1 MTDAAHNI
9 VMVVEDDQDIRE
21 SLLEVLEENEYHPIG
36 VSNGREA
43 FDVLKAVPE
52 KPCVIL
58 LDLMMPV
65 MDGREFRELQLADRE
80 LGGIPVIVLS
90 AHPDLRKATEGM
102 AADVALKKPVQ
113 VDSLLELVQRYC
125 KAA

>member
-1 MTDAAHNI
+1 MSDNPNNI

-21 SLLEVLEENEYHPIG
+21 SLLEVLEENEYQPIG

-43 FDVLKAVPE
+43 IDVLKAVPD
-52 KPCVIL
+52 KPKVIL

-80 LGGIPVIVLS
+80 LGAIPIVVLS
-90 AHPDLRKATEGM
+90 AHGDLKKATEGM
-102 AADVALKKPVQ
+102 RADLTLKKPVA
-113 VDSLLELVQRYC
+113 VDSLLEIVQRYC